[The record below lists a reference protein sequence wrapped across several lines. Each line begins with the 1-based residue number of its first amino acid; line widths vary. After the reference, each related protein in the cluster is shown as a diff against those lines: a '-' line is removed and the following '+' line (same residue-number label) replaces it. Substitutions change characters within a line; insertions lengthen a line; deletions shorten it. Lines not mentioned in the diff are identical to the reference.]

1 MLSRRIALFF
11 PFLMLV
17 AALLA
22 TSALAQSTA
31 TLQGTVTDSK
41 GAVLP
46 NATVIVRNRSTSTER
61 TTQTD
66 SDGNYQV
73 AALPVGVYTIE
84 VRVEGFKTGVADQVT
99 LEVAKTAVQ
108 NFQMDV
114 GAISEQVLVS
124 SDVPVIETAT
134 TSVGTVIN
142 QRTVQEIPLNGRH
155 FVDLGLLLP
164 GSVTPPQNGF
174 LTAPLRGQGSFA
186 FNTAGGREDT
196 VNFMINGVNLNDMVQ
211 NQITF
216 QPSINTVQEF
226 KADNSTVSAEY
237 GRNSGAIVNI
247 ATRSGSNE
255 YHGEFFEFLR
265 NEALDARN
273 FFDAR
278 KPPFKRNQFG
288 FNIGGPV
295 NLPHFGEGGSP
306 FSYKGKNRTF
316 FFFSYEG
323 TRQRQ
328 GLTLTSNVLTDA
340 QRALVTNPTVL
351 QLLPLIPR
359 ATSVDIVSGVPVGRF
374 AGSGTAP
381 VDIDQWTGDVSHEF
395 SAKDRLHGYYAF
407 QRDRRGEPNLQ
418 GNTVPGFGDT
428 RQSQRQ
434 IFTLNETHIFG
445 PNLTNEARLGFN
457 RINITFTPNLQLNPA
472 DFGINN
478 GINQDIGLPQ
488 MSITGFNFNI
498 GGPAGFPQGRADMT
512 VVLSDTLNYLR
523 GNHSFKFGGEGRR
536 FYNNNF
542 TLDVGTFTFPN
553 VNSFIA
559 GNANAFSVT
568 LGDRSSAIIQN
579 ALGFYVQDNYKARP
593 NLTFELGLRYDWNMT
608 PTERFDRFV
617 LFDPATRSFVRVGS
631 GIDKVYKENNK
642 NFQPRVGIAWDPF
655 NDGKT
660 SVRAAY
666 AILTDQP
673 VTNVVTPVTSNPPL
687 ATPLTFSGPITFANA
702 VLTAGLAGLAPNNVD
717 PNFDNAY
724 VQSWNLNIQREV
736 GRDLGVT
743 IGYFG
748 TKGTHL
754 RIARNIN
761 QPINGVRP
769 IPTVSASSPIRPGA
783 TLNNIV
789 QIEGTGNSSYNALW
803 LTATKRLSRGF
814 QFNSS
819 YTFSKSIDYNSLN
832 SQGVVVQDSYNL
844 RGNRGLSDFDA
855 RHRFVI
861 SGLYELPFRGNQ
873 FVEGWQLSTIVQ
885 SQSGN
890 PVNIVVNNATFTGTN
905 NTVRPDVTGPIE
917 ILGTPNRWFDT
928 TPFVIPVGRFG
939 NLGRNVVIGP
949 RFNNTD
955 FSVIK
960 RTKLTESQLI
970 EFRWEV
976 FDLFNH
982 ANFGQPGRVVGTAN
996 FGQIT
1001 NTRFPTGDSG
1011 SSRQMQFALKYKF

>member
-1 MLSRRIALFF
+1 MLSKM
-11 PFLMLV
+11 FLLLL

-22 TSALAQSTA
+22 TSPALAQSTA
-31 TLQGTVTDSK
+31 TLQGTVTDVK
-41 GAVLP
+41 GAVVP
-46 NATVIVRNRSTSTER
+46 NATVLVRNRSTSSER
-61 TTQTD
+61 TTQSDT
-66 SDGNYQV
+66 DGNYQF
-73 AALPVGVYTIE
+73 AALPVGLYTVE
-84 VRVEGFKTGVADQVT
+84 VRVEGFKTQVADQVT
-99 LEVAKTAVQ
+99 IEVAKTVVQ
-108 NFQMDV
+108 NFQMEV

-155 FVDLGLLLP
+155 FVDLGLLIP

-186 FNTAGGREDT
+186 FNTAGAREDT

-226 KADNSTVSAEY
+226 KVDNSTFSAEY

-247 ATRSGSNE
+247 ATRSGTNE
-255 YHGEFFEFLR
+255 YHGEAFEFLR

-288 FNIGGPV
+288 FNIGGPI
-295 NLPHFGEGGSP
+295 NFPHFGEGGP
-306 FSYKGKNRTF
+306 LLSYNGKNKTF

-323 TRQRQ
+323 LRQRQ

-340 QRALVTNPTVL
+340 QRANVSHPTIL
-351 QLLPLIPR
+351 KLLPLIPR
-359 ATSVDIVSGVPVGRF
+359 ATSVDIVNGVAVGRF

-381 VDIDQWTGDVSHEF
+381 VDIDQGTIDINHNFGSN
-395 SAKDRLHGYYAF
+395 DRLHGYYAL

-418 GNTVPGFGDT
+418 LNTLPGFGDT
-428 RQSQRQ
+428 RQSRRQ

-445 PNLTNEARLGFN
+445 PNLTNEARFGFN
-457 RINITFTPNLQLNPA
+457 RINITFTPNLQVNPA
-472 DFGINN
+472 DFGIDN
-478 GINQDIGLPQ
+478 GVDDDIGLPQ

-498 GGPAGFPQGRADMT
+498 GGPGNFPQGRADT
-512 VVLSDTLNYLR
+512 TLVGSDTLNYLR
-523 GNHSFKFGGEGRR
+523 GNHSLKFGVEARR

-542 TLDVGTFTFPN
+542 TLDTGSFTFPN
-553 VNSFIA
+553 LASFMNGLANSFNI
-559 GNANAFSVT
+559 VI
-568 LGDRSSAIIQN
+568 GDRSSAIVQN
-579 ALGFYVQDNYKARP
+579 ALGFYVQDNYKLRP
-593 NLTFELGLRYDWNMT
+593 NLTVELGLRYDWNMT

-617 LFDPATRSFVRVGS
+617 VFDPQTRTLVQVGS
-631 GIDKVYKENNK
+631 GIDKIHDENNR

-655 NDGKT
+655 KNGKT

-673 VTNVVTPVTSNPPL
+673 VTNVVTPLTSNPPL
-687 ATPLTFSGPITFANA
+687 ARPLTLTTTLATIPIDNA
-702 VLTAGLAGLAPNNVD
+702 EALAGAVGLAPNTVD
-717 PNFDNAY
+717 LGFNNAY

-736 GRDLGVT
+736 ARDLAVT
-743 IGYFG
+743 VGYFG

-754 RIARNIN
+754 RIARNLN
-761 QPINGVRP
+761 QPISGVRP
-769 IPTVSASSPIRPGA
+769 IPIVSGSSQIRPGA
-783 TLNNIV
+783 SLNNIV

-803 LTATKRLSRGF
+803 LTANKRLSRGL
-814 QFNSS
+814 QFNAS

-832 SQGVVVQDSYNL
+832 SQGIVVQDSYNL
-844 RGNRGLSDFDA
+844 RGSRGLSDFDA
-855 RHRFVI
+855 RHRFVV
-861 SGLYELPFRGNQ
+861 SGLYELPFSGNRLKD
-873 FVEGWQLSTIVQ
+873 GWQLSTIVQ
-885 SQSGN
+885 LQSGN
-890 PVNIVVNNATFTGTN
+890 PVNIVVNNAAFTGTN
-905 NTVRPDVTGPIE
+905 NTVRPDVTGPVE
-917 ILGTPNRWFDT
+917 ILGTPNRWFDIA
-928 TPFVIPVGRFG
+928 PFVVPVGRFG

-949 RFNNTD
+949 GFNNTD

-960 RTKLTESQLI
+960 RTKLTETQLI

-982 ANFGQPGRVVGTAN
+982 ANFGQPGRVVGTLN